1 MCAEKTPLI
10 YVCSPYAGKDE
21 NYKRA
26 IRYGQY
32 VAQKGGIPIIPH
44 TMLHGVL
51 NDAVPQQRSVGL
63 EAGRRLLKM
72 CDAVWVF
79 GRQETASAGMA
90 AEISLA
96 GDIGIPVQYVDVT
109 AVWGADER
117 TLALSKCATHYQE
130 TYCTI
135 NSFILNEFARY
146 MDNGI
151 TPELICEC
159 INKAAA
165 KNAQWAYSKA
175 ILNACVHKGIYTVEQ
190 YYDSCGKKKKP
201 ENDFA
206 GYDLESF
213 ERMLKEKELRLD
225 DEVLI

>member
-1 MCAEKTPLI
+1 MNEQDKAPLI
-10 YVCSPYAGKDE
+10 YVCSPYAGKED

-26 IRYGQY
+26 QRYGQY
-32 VAQKGGIPIIPH
+32 VARKGGIPIIPH

-51 NDAVPQQRSVGL
+51 DDVVPEQRAAGL

-79 GRQETASAGMA
+79 GGKESASACMA

-109 AVWGADER
+109 AVWGADEKAI
-117 TLALSKCATHYQE
+117 ALSKCATHYQK

-135 NSFILNEFARY
+135 NSFILNDFSHY
-146 MDNGI
+146 MNQGI

-159 INKAAA
+159 INKAAS
-165 KNAQWAYSKA
+165 KNAHWAYSRA
-175 ILNACVHKGIYTVEQ
+175 ILNACVHKGIYTVDE
-190 YYDSCGKKKKP
+190 YLESCGKKKKP
-201 ENDFA
+201 ENDYA
-206 GYDLESF
+206 GYDLDEV
-213 ERMLKEKELRLD
+213 ERMLNRY
-225 DEVLI
+225 

>member
-1 MCAEKTPLI
+1 
-10 YVCSPYAGKDE
+10 
-21 NYKRA
+21 
-26 IRYGQY
+26 
-32 VAQKGGIPIIPH
+32 
-44 TMLHGVL
+44 
-51 NDAVPQQRSVGL
+51 
-63 EAGRRLLKM
+63 
-72 CDAVWVF
+72 
-79 GRQETASAGMA
+79 
-90 AEISLA
+90 
-96 GDIGIPVQYVDVT
+96 
-109 AVWGADER
+109 
-117 TLALSKCATHYQE
+117 
-130 TYCTI
+130 
-135 NSFILNEFARY
+135 